1 MTTTL
6 TKKKSAKRKRTAAK
20 TRSDRSVSG
29 KQSPGKKKPRTRASR
44 ARKKG
49 SSGRPATTKK
59 PRASRKKPIPESGR
73 RLTPAEARD
82 LWRYFKE
89 TGDRKAQHRLIEQY
103 QHLIRYSAERV
114 KTRLPRE
121 IEIEDL
127 ESAGF
132 FGLLDA
138 IKGFDLSREVK
149 FETYCGPRIRG
160 AILDELRSLDWVPR
174 LVRARASK
182 VDAVT
187 VSLEAALGRPP
198 TAHEMAKELKCT
210 FREYIK
216 LAREAS
222 TVGVF
227 NITQNAQDE
236 ESGRGLREIEGLQD
250 RKGQDPANRSQ
261 REDLRVLVTK
271 GLSKKERLIILLYY
285 YEGMT
290 MREIGDSLAL
300 SESRVSQMHAAIL
313 IRLKKN
319 LDDRRHEF
327 DIAPSSER

>member
-6 TKKKSAKRKRTAAK
+6 TKAKSTKKKGAAAETPSARAAPRNQSPSKKKSGPK
-20 TRSDRSVSG
+20 T
-29 KQSPGKKKPRTRASR
+29 TR
-44 ARKKG
+44 ARKTG
-49 SSGRPATTKK
+49 SSRKRSTAKKRPA
-59 PRASRKKPIPESGR
+59 SRTKPIPEGGR
-73 RLTPAEARD
+73 RLTPTEVTD
-82 LWRYFKE
+82 LWRYFKN
-89 TGDRKAQHRLIEQY
+89 TGDQKAQHRLIEQY

-138 IKGFDLSREVK
+138 IKGFDLSRGVK

-174 LVRARASK
+174 LVRARATK
-182 VDAVT
+182 VDVVA
-187 VSLEAALGRPP
+187 VSLEAALGRPATP
-198 TAHEMAKELKCT
+198 QEMARELRCT

-261 REDLRVLVTK
+261 RDDLKVLVTK
-271 GLSKKERLIILLYY
+271 GLSKKERLIIVLYY

-290 MREIGDSLAL
+290 MREIGDSLGL

-327 DIAPSSER
+327 DVSPGPEY

>member
-6 TKKKSAKRKRTAAK
+6 TKKKSERKKKVAAK
-20 TRSDRSVSG
+20 AGSG
-29 KQSPGKKKPRTRASR
+29 HSASEKQSPGKKKPGTKTSR
-44 ARKKG
+44 GRKTG
-49 SSGRPATTKK
+49 SSRKGVPAEKRRP
-59 PRASRKKPIPESGR
+59 SRTESIPESGR
-73 RLTPAEARD
+73 RLTPAEVTD
-82 LWRYFKE
+82 LWRYFKK
-89 TGDRKAQHRLIEQY
+89 TGDWKAQHRLIEQY

-138 IKGFDLSREVK
+138 IKGFDLSRGVK

-174 LVRARASK
+174 LVRARSSK

-198 TAHEMAKELKCT
+198 TAHEMAKELRCT

-261 REDLRVLVTK
+261 RDDLKVLVTK

-290 MREIGDSLAL
+290 MREIGDSLGL

-327 DIAPSSER
+327 DIASGSEH

>member
-6 TKKKSAKRKRTAAK
+6 TKTKSTKKKAATKARSA
-20 TRSDRSVSG
+20 RSVQK
-29 KQSPGKKKPRTRASR
+29 KQSPAKKKSEPKASR
-44 ARKKG
+44 ARRAG
-49 SSGRPATTKK
+49 SSRKGPAAKKK
-59 PRASRKKPIPESGR
+59 PSSRKTPIPESGR
-73 RLTPAEARD
+73 RLTPAEVTT
-82 LWRYFKE
+82 LWRYFKR
-89 TGDRKAQHRLIEQY
+89 TGDQKGQHRLIEQY

-138 IKGFDLSREVK
+138 IKGFDLSRGVK

-174 LVRARASK
+174 LVRARSSK
-182 VDAVT
+182 VDAAS
-187 VSLEAALGRPP
+187 VSLEATFGRPASP
-198 TAHEMAKELKCT
+198 QEMATKLECT
-210 FREYIK
+210 FREFVK

-261 REDLRVLVTK
+261 RTDLKILVTK
-271 GLSKKERLIILLYY
+271 GLSKKERLIIVLYY

-290 MREIGDSLAL
+290 MREIGDSLGL

-327 DIAPSSER
+327 DISSGLEY